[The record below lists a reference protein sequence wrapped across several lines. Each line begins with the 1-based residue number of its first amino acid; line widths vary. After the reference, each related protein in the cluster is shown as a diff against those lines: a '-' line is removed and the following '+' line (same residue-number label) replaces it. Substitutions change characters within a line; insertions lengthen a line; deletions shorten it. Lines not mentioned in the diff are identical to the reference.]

1 MQHLQKNYL
10 TRLAYLTMVIIGMN
24 QGMAFAQEE
33 KKAFDEGDKI
43 ISIGVSNGIN
53 NILSTSINQGYY
65 RPAFTPSVTFDYGL
79 KG

>member
-33 KKAFDEGDKI
+33 KK
-43 ISIGVSNGIN
+43 GI
-53 NILSTSINQGYY
+53 
-65 RPAFTPSVTFDYGL
+65 
-79 KG
+79 